1 VHKNSSTEVKKSV
14 YFLHFNRLFVFL
26 QREILNLLIIMRNR
40 FFWLLATIMMCGAM
54 LTGLTSCSDNDN
66 NSSDNQN
73 KVAVL
78 LPDGASLARWI
89 TDKANLEAVMAA
101 YGFDATFYVAP
112 ETPEGAVLQVEQ
124 LKEAINAGVKYIVL
138 TSIDYKKI
146 NESGLLE
153 QHPDVKVVCHDRF
166 ILDNPNIAYVSS
178 ADTKEVGRTQ
188 AQFLLN
194 HFHSSGAASMTI
206 EILEGPLTDVNAKDY
221 YEGAMELL
229 RKYID
234 NGKLVVKSGK
244 KEYSQVKA
252 DSWSIADGKKDM
264 KDRLSSYAAGECPDM
279 ILAATDNQA
288 QGAIEALEEAGV
300 TNMPVITGQDNT
312 AMAQAN
318 IKSGKQT
325 MTIDKSLKEMAYN
338 TAMIIN
344 SLVSKSP
351 VHASQ
356 SISNIPVF
364 YSKLTVMTKDSY

>member
-1 VHKNSSTEVKKSV
+1 
-14 YFLHFNRLFVFL
+14 
-26 QREILNLLIIMRNR
+26 MRNR

-54 LTGLTSCSDNDN
+54 LTGLTSCSNSDNISN
-66 NSSDNQN
+66 DNQN

-101 YGFDATFYVAP
+101 YGFKANFYVAP
-112 ETPEGAVLQVEQ
+112 ETPEGAVQQVEQ
-124 LKEAINAGVKYIVL
+124 LKKAINDGVKYIVL
-138 TSIDYKKI
+138 TAIDYKKI
-146 NESGLLE
+146 NESGLFE
-153 QHPDVKVVCHDRF
+153 QHPDVKVICHDRL
-166 ILDNPNIAYVSS
+166 ILDNPRIAYISS

-194 HFHSSGAASMTI
+194 HFRSSGKPSMTI

-234 NGKLVVKSGK
+234 SGKLIVKSGK
-244 KEYSQVKA
+244 KEYDQVKS
-252 DSWSIADGKKDM
+252 DSWTVDDGKKDM
-264 KDRLSSYAAGECPDM
+264 QDRLASYGAGECPDM
-279 ILAATDNQA
+279 VLAAVDNQA
-288 QGAIEALEEAGV
+288 QGAIEALEEAGI
-300 TNMPVITGQDNT
+300 TDMPVITGQDNT

-325 MTIDKSLKEMAYN
+325 MTIDKNLKDMAYN

-344 SLVSKSP
+344 SLISNSP

-356 SISNIPVF
+356 SISNIPAF
-364 YSKLTVMTKDSY
+364 YSKITVMTQDSY

>member
-1 VHKNSSTEVKKSV
+1 
-14 YFLHFNRLFVFL
+14 
-26 QREILNLLIIMRNR
+26 M
-40 FFWLLATIMMCGAM
+40 LATIMMCGAM
-54 LTGLTSCSDNDN
+54 MTGLTSCSNSDN
-66 NSSDNQN
+66 NSNNNQN

-78 LPDGASLARWI
+78 LPDGVSLARWA
-89 TDKANLEAVMAA
+89 TDKANLEVVMAA
-101 YGFDATFYVAP
+101 YGFNTAFYVAP
-112 ETPEGAVLQVEQ
+112 ETPEGAMQQVDQ
-124 LKEAINAGVKYIVL
+124 LRNAINDGAKYIVL
-138 TSIDYKKI
+138 TAIDYKKI

-153 QHPDVKVVCHDRF
+153 QHPDVKVVCHDRI
-166 ILDNPNIAYVSS
+166 ILDNPHIAYISS

-194 HFHSSGAASMTI
+194 HFHSTGAASMTI

-229 RKYID
+229 SKYID
-234 NGKLVVKSGK
+234 SGKLVVKSGK

-264 KDRLSSYAAGECPDM
+264 KDRLSSYGAGECPDM

-288 QGAIEALEEAGV
+288 QGAMEALEEAGI
-300 TNMPVITGQDNT
+300 TKMPIITGQDNT

-325 MTIDKSLKEMAYN
+325 MTIDKNLKDMAYN

-344 SLVSKSP
+344 SLMSNSP

-356 SISNIPVF
+356 SISNIPVV
-364 YSKLTVMTKDSY
+364 YSKITVMTQDSY

>member
-1 VHKNSSTEVKKSV
+1 
-14 YFLHFNRLFVFL
+14 
-26 QREILNLLIIMRNR
+26 MRNR

-54 LTGLTSCSDNDN
+54 MTGLTSCSNNDN
-66 NSSDNQN
+66 NVVDNQS

-78 LPDGASLARWI
+78 LPDGVNLARWI
-89 TDKANLEAVMAA
+89 TDRANLEAVMTA

-112 ETPEGAVLQVEQ
+112 ESPEGAEQQVEQ
-124 LKEAINAGVKYIVL
+124 LEKAINDGVKYIVL

-146 NESGLLE
+146 NESGLLQ
-153 QHPDVKVVCHDRF
+153 QHPEVKIVCHDRF
-166 ILDNPNIAYVSS
+166 ILDNPSVAYVSS
-178 ADTKEVGRTQ
+178 ADTREVGRTQ

-221 YEGAMELL
+221 YDGAMELL

-288 QGAIEALEEAGV
+288 QGAIEALEEAGI

-325 MTIDKSLKEMAYN
+325 MTIDKNLKDMAYN
-338 TAMIIN
+338 TAMVIN
-344 SLVSKSP
+344 SLVSNSP

-364 YSKLTVMTKDSY
+364 YSKITVMTQDSY

>member
-1 VHKNSSTEVKKSV
+1 MKN
-14 YFLHFNRLFVFL
+14 R
-26 QREILNLLIIMRNR
+26 I
-40 FFWLLATIMMCGAM
+40 FWLLATIMMSGAM
-54 LTGLTSCSDNDN
+54 MTGLTSCSDSDDN
-66 NSSDNQN
+66 KNNNQN

-78 LPDGASLARWI
+78 LPDASSLDRWAI
-89 TDKANLEAVMAA
+89 DKSNLESVMAV
-101 YGFDATFYVAP
+101 YGFKASFYVAP
-112 ETPEGAVLQVEQ
+112 ETAEGAAQQVEQ
-124 LKEAINAGVKYIVL
+124 LRNAINDGVKYVVL
-138 TSIDYKKI
+138 TAIDYKKI

-153 QHPDVKVVCHDRF
+153 QHPDVKVVCHDRL
-166 ILDNPNIAYVSS
+166 ILDNPSIAYISS

-194 HFHSSGAASMTI
+194 HFHSTGAASMTI

-264 KDRLSSYAAGECPDM
+264 KDRLSSYGAGECPDM

-288 QGAIEALEEAGV
+288 QGAIEALEEAGI
-300 TNMPVITGQDNT
+300 TDMPVITGQDNT
-312 AMAQAN
+312 AMAEAN

-325 MTIDKSLKEMAYN
+325 MTIDKNLKDMAYN
-338 TAMIIN
+338 TAMILN
-344 SLVSKSP
+344 SLVSNSP

-364 YSKLTVMTKDSY
+364 YSKITVMTQDSY